1 MMINRIKIVILNKK
15 SLPILPNVLFL
26 PCIIHVAQKNM
37 EMQKNIVPVLEY
49 QSDVRSKST
58 EKDENGNMTV
68 DEYIAL
74 VRKALDK
81 RYESL

>member
-1 MMINRIKIVILNKK
+1 MY
-15 SLPILPNVLFL
+15 
-26 PCIIHVAQKNM
+26 IHVAQKNM
-37 EMQKNIVPVLEY
+37 EMQKNIMPVLEY
-49 QSDVRSKST
+49 QSDTRSKST

-81 RYESL
+81 RYENL

>member
-26 PCIIHVAQKNM
+26 PCIIHVAHKNM
-37 EMQKNIVPVLEY
+37 GMQKNIMPVLEH
-49 QSDVRSKST
+49 QSDIRSKST

-81 RYESL
+81 RYENL

>member
-1 MMINRIKIVILNKK
+1 
-15 SLPILPNVLFL
+15 
-26 PCIIHVAQKNM
+26 M

-81 RYESL
+81 RYENL

>member
-1 MMINRIKIVILNKK
+1 MY
-15 SLPILPNVLFL
+15 
-26 PCIIHVAQKNM
+26 IHVVQKNM
-37 EMQKNIVPVLEY
+37 EMQKNIMPVLEY
-49 QSDVRSKST
+49 QSDIRSKST

-81 RYESL
+81 RYENL

>member
-1 MMINRIKIVILNKK
+1 
-15 SLPILPNVLFL
+15 
-26 PCIIHVAQKNM
+26 
-37 EMQKNIVPVLEY
+37 MQKNIVPVLEQ
-49 QSDVRSKST
+49 QSDIRSKSI

-81 RYESL
+81 RYENL

>member
-1 MMINRIKIVILNKK
+1 
-15 SLPILPNVLFL
+15 
-26 PCIIHVAQKNM
+26 M

-49 QSDVRSKST
+49 QSDVRSKSI
-58 EKDENGNMTV
+58 EKEENGNMTV

-81 RYESL
+81 RYENL

>member
-1 MMINRIKIVILNKK
+1 MY
-15 SLPILPNVLFL
+15 
-26 PCIIHVAQKNM
+26 IHVAQKNM
-37 EMQKNIVPVLEY
+37 EMQKNIMPVLEY
-49 QSDVRSKST
+49 QSDIRSKST

-81 RYESL
+81 RYENL